1 MPIHTYICVYRRV
14 QENVVDSKS
23 VTLVPGDH
31 GITYMCVCVYVY
43 VCVCVCIHI
52 DFIYVCVYVYMYVCV
67 CVYTYQF

>member
-52 DFIYVCVYVYMYVCV
+52 NFESVPLIPAENS
-67 CVYTYQF
+67 THIRNRT